1 MNNTRT
7 LYARNA
13 FAAAAVAFIGTVSA
27 LPASAQEASRSQI
40 QAPAATVQSS
50 LSRAEVRASAERA
63 VASGA
68 IEAQVGNS
76 YGYQLPRTNS
86 LQSRA
91 EVREATIRAIRNG
104 QVDTLVGDSYG
115 YGSPAKSL

>member
-1 MNNTRT
+1 MNNNRT

-27 LPASAQEASRSQI
+27 LPAAAQEAGRSQL
-40 QAPAATVQSS
+40 QAPAATTSS
-50 LSRAEVRASAERA
+50 GLSRAEVRASAERA

-68 IEAQVGNS
+68 IEAETGNS
-76 YGYQLPRTNS
+76 YGYRLPHTTS

-91 EVREATIRAIRNG
+91 EVREDTIRAIRNG
-104 QVDTLVGDSYG
+104 QLGTLVGDSYG
-115 YGSPAKSL
+115 SSSKAL